1 MATLVEFAK
10 KGIITREM
18 ELCADYEKRPVEYI
32 VEGLINGTI
41 VIPANV
47 YHRERENFT
56 PRAIGKGLKT
66 KVNANIGTSG
76 DIENI
81 ELELEKLNV
90 AVKYGADAVMDL
102 STGKNIDE
110 TRKTIV
116 NNSPVMVGTV
126 PIYQAAKEAAGKY
139 GFIGKM
145 TVDDLFNVIERHCK
159 DGVDFITV
167 HCGVTKSSLER
178 LREEGRITNIV
189 SRGGALIAEWMVYN
203 EAENPLY
210 EHFDRLLE
218 IAKKYDVTL
227 SLGDG
232 MRPGCIADATDRCQ
246 IEELITLGEL
256 VDRAR
261 EAEVQVMVE
270 GPGHVPLDQ
279 IEANVI
285 LQKRLCHG
293 APFYVLGPIV
303 TDVAPGY
310 DHITAA
316 IGGAI
321 AAKAGADFLCY
332 VTPAEHLAL
341 PDVED
346 VKLGVIAARI
356 AGHAADIVKGVPGA
370 LQWDV
375 EMAKARE
382 ALDWERQFELA
393 IDPETARKYR
403 KERVPQEDE
412 KTCTMCGKFCS
423 IRRFENYLKKK
434 TD

>member
-1 MATLVEFAK
+1 MATLVELAK
-10 KGIITREM
+10 KGVITKEI
-18 ELCADYEKRPVEYI
+18 EFVAKYEKRDIDYI
-32 VEGLINGTI
+32 VQGLIEGTI
-41 VIPANV
+41 VIPANIF
-47 YHRERENFT
+47 HREREDFQ
-56 PRAIGKGLKT
+56 PRGIGKGLIT

-76 DIENI
+76 DIESI
-81 ELELEKLNV
+81 ELELEKLRV

-102 STGKNIDE
+102 STGEYIDE
-110 TRKTIV
+110 TRKAIV
-116 NNSPVMVGTV
+116 QNSPVMVGTV
-126 PIYQAAKEAAGKY
+126 PIYQAAKEAADKY

-145 TVDDLFNVIERHCK
+145 TVDDLFNVIEKHCQ

-167 HCGVTKSSLER
+167 HCGVTLSSLER
-178 LREEGRITNIV
+178 LKNEGRVMNIV
-189 SRGGALIAEWMVYN
+189 SRGGALMAEWMVYN
-203 EAENPLY
+203 ERENPLY
-210 EHFDRLLE
+210 EYYDRLLE

-232 MRPGCIADATDRCQ
+232 MRPGCIVDATDRCQ

-261 EAEVQVMVE
+261 EADVQAMVE

-279 IEANVI
+279 VEANI
-285 LQKRLCHG
+285 LLQKRLCHN

-303 TDVAPGY
+303 TDIAPGY
-310 DHITAA
+310 DHISGA

-321 AAKAGADFLCY
+321 AARAGADFLCY
-332 VTPAEHLAL
+332 LTPAEHLAL

-346 VKLGVIAARI
+346 VKQGVIAARI

-370 LQWDV
+370 IEWDL

-382 ALDWERQFELA
+382 NLDWEKQFELA

-403 KERVPQEDE
+403 EERKPQKDE
-412 KTCTMCGKFCS
+412 ETCTMCGKLCS
-423 IRRFENYLKKK
+423 IKRVHEYLKK
-434 TD
+434 

>member
-1 MATLVEFAK
+1 
-10 KGIITREM
+10 
-18 ELCADYEKRPVEYI
+18 
-32 VEGLINGTI
+32 
-41 VIPANV
+41 
-47 YHRERENFT
+47 
-56 PRAIGKGLKT
+56 
-66 KVNANIGTSG
+66 
-76 DIENI
+76 
-81 ELELEKLNV
+81 
-90 AVKYGADAVMDL
+90 MDL
-102 STGKNIDE
+102 STGKFIDK
-110 TRKTIV
+110 TRKKIV
-116 NNSPVMVGTV
+116 ENSPVMVGTV
-126 PIYQAAKEAAGKY
+126 PIYQAAREAAEKY

-145 TVDDLFNVIERHCK
+145 TVDDLFDVIERHCK

-167 HCGVTKSSLER
+167 HCGVTQSSLER
-178 LREEGRITNIV
+178 LRKEGRIMNIV

-203 EAENPLY
+203 DAENPLY
-210 EHFDRLLE
+210 EHYDRLLE

-261 EAEVQVMVE
+261 EADVQAMVE

-279 IEANVI
+279 VEANI
-285 LQKRLCHG
+285 LLQKRLCHG

-310 DHITAA
+310 DHITGA

-332 VTPAEHLAL
+332 ITPAEHLAL

-346 VKLGVIAARI
+346 VKQGVIAARI

-370 LQWDV
+370 LEWDI

-382 ALDWERQFELA
+382 NLDWEKQFELA
-393 IDPETARKYR
+393 IDPETARRYR
-403 KERVPQEDE
+403 EERAPQEDE
-412 KTCTMCGKFCS
+412 KTCTMCGKLCS
-423 IRRFENYLKKK
+423 IKRVEEYLKRK
-434 TD
+434 

>member
-1 MATLVEFAK
+1 MATLVELAK
-10 KGIITREM
+10 KGVVTKEM
-18 ELCADYEKRPVEYI
+18 ELCAQYEKRDLDYI
-32 VEGLINGTI
+32 VQGLIEGTI
-41 VIPANV
+41 VIPANI

-76 DIENI
+76 DIEKI
-81 ELELEKLNV
+81 DLELEKLRV

-102 STGKNIDE
+102 STGKHIDE
-110 TRKTIV
+110 TRKVIV
-116 NNSPVMVGTV
+116 ENSPVMVGTV
-126 PIYQAAKEAAGKY
+126 PIYQAAKEAAEKY

-145 TVDDLFNVIERHCK
+145 TVDDIFNVIEKHCQ

-167 HCGVTKSSLER
+167 HCGVTLSALER
-178 LREEGRITNIV
+178 LQKEGRLMNIV
-189 SRGGALIAEWMVYN
+189 SRGGALLAEWMVYN
-203 EAENPLY
+203 EKENPLY
-210 EHFDRLLE
+210 EHYDRLLE

-261 EAEVQVMVE
+261 EADVQAMVE

-279 IEANVI
+279 IEANI
-285 LQKRLCHG
+285 LLQKKLCHG
-293 APFYVLGPIV
+293 APFYVLGPLV
-303 TDVAPGY
+303 TDIAPGY
-310 DHITAA
+310 DHIVSA

-346 VKLGVIAARI
+346 VKQGVIAARI

-370 LQWDV
+370 LEWDI

-403 KERVPQEDE
+403 EERRPQEDE
-412 KTCTMCGKFCS
+412 KTCTMCGSLCS
-423 IRRFENYLKKK
+423 IKRVEEYLKRK
-434 TD
+434 

>member
-1 MATLVEFAK
+1 MATLVELAK
-10 KGIITREM
+10 KGIVTKEM
-18 ELCADYEKRPVEYI
+18 ELCAEYEKRDVDYI
-32 VEGLINGTI
+32 VQGLIEGTI
-41 VIPANV
+41 VIPANI
-47 YHRERENFT
+47 YHREREDFT

-76 DIENI
+76 DIEKI
-81 ELELEKLNV
+81 ELELEKLKV

-102 STGKNIDE
+102 STGKHIDE
-110 TRKTIV
+110 TRKAIIE
-116 NNSPVMVGTV
+116 NSPVMVGTV
-126 PIYQAAKEAAGKY
+126 PIYQAAKEAAEKY

-145 TVDDLFNVIERHCK
+145 TVDDIFNVIEKHCR

-167 HCGVTKSSLER
+167 HCGVTLSALER
-178 LREEGRITNIV
+178 LQKEGRLMNIV
-189 SRGGALIAEWMVYN
+189 SRGGALMAEWMVYN
-203 EAENPLY
+203 EKENPLY
-210 EHFDRLLE
+210 EHYDRLLE

-261 EAEVQVMVE
+261 EADVQAMVE

-279 IEANVI
+279 IEANI
-285 LQKRLCHG
+285 LLQKRLCHG
-293 APFYVLGPIV
+293 APFYVLGPLV
-303 TDVAPGY
+303 TDIAPGY
-310 DHITAA
+310 DHIVSA

-346 VKLGVIAARI
+346 VKQGVIAARI

-370 LQWDV
+370 LEWDV

-382 ALDWERQFELA
+382 SLDWEKQFELA

-403 KERVPQEDE
+403 EERRPQEDE
-412 KTCTMCGKFCS
+412 KTCTMCGNLCS
-423 IRRFENYLKKK
+423 IKRVEEYLRKK
-434 TD
+434 

>member
-1 MATLVEFAK
+1 MATLVELAK
-10 KGIITREM
+10 KGVITKEI
-18 ELCADYEKRPVEYI
+18 ELVAKYEKRDVDYI
-32 VEGLINGTI
+32 VQGLIEGTI

-47 YHRERENFT
+47 YHREKENFQ
-56 PRAIGKGLKT
+56 PRGIGKGLIT

-81 ELELEKLNV
+81 ELELKKLKV
-90 AVKYGADAVMDL
+90 AIKYGADAVMDL
-102 STGKNIDE
+102 STGDHIDE
-110 TRKTIV
+110 TRKIIIE
-116 NNSPVMVGTV
+116 NSPVMVGTV
-126 PIYQAAKEAAGKY
+126 PIYQAAKEAVDKY

-145 TVDDLFNVIERHCK
+145 TVDDIFNVIEKHCQ

-167 HCGVTKSSLER
+167 HCGVTLSSLER
-178 LREEGRITNIV
+178 LRNEGRIMNIV
-189 SRGGALIAEWMVYN
+189 SRGGALMAEWMVYN
-203 EAENPLY
+203 EKENPLY
-210 EHFDRLLE
+210 EHYDRLLE

-261 EAEVQVMVE
+261 EADVQAMVE

-279 IEANVI
+279 VEANII
-285 LQKRLCHG
+285 LQKRLCHD

-303 TDVAPGY
+303 TDIAPGY
-310 DHITAA
+310 DHIAGA

-321 AAKAGADFLCY
+321 AARAGADFLCY
-332 VTPAEHLAL
+332 LTPAEHLAL
-341 PDVED
+341 PDIED
-346 VKLGVIAARI
+346 VKEGVIAARI

-370 LQWDV
+370 IEWDL

-382 ALDWERQFELA
+382 NLDWERQFELA
-393 IDPETARKYR
+393 IDPEKARKYR
-403 KERVPQEDE
+403 EERKPQKDE
-412 KTCTMCGKFCS
+412 ETCTMCGKLCS
-423 IRRFENYLKKK
+423 IKRVHEYLKK
-434 TD
+434 

>member
-1 MATLVEFAK
+1 MATLVELAK
-10 KGIITREM
+10 KGVVTKEM
-18 ELCADYEKRPVEYI
+18 KFCAEYEKRDVDYI
-32 VEGLINGTI
+32 VEGLIKGTI

-47 YHRERENFT
+47 FHRERGDFS

-66 KVNANIGTSG
+66 KVNVNIGTSG
-76 DIENI
+76 DIESI
-81 ELELEKLNV
+81 DLELEKLRV
-90 AVKYGADAVMDL
+90 ALKYGTDAVMDL
-102 STGKNIDE
+102 STGKFIDE
-110 TRKTIV
+110 TRKAIV
-116 NNSPVMVGTV
+116 ENSPVMVGTV
-126 PIYQAAKEAAGKY
+126 PIYQAAKEAAEKY

-145 TVDDLFNVIERHCK
+145 TVDDIFAAIEKHCR

-167 HCGVTKSSLER
+167 HCGVTLSSLER
-178 LREEGRITNIV
+178 LRNEGRIMNIV

-203 EAENPLY
+203 EQENPLY
-210 EHFDRLLE
+210 THYDRLLE

-261 EAEVQVMVE
+261 EADVQVMVE

-279 IEANVI
+279 VEANIV
-285 LQKRLCHG
+285 LQKRLCHE

-303 TDVAPGY
+303 TDIAPGY
-310 DHITAA
+310 DHITGA

-332 VTPAEHLAL
+332 LTPAEHLAL

-346 VKLGVIAARI
+346 VRVGVIAARI

-370 LQWDV
+370 IEWDI

-393 IDPETARKYR
+393 IDPDIAKKYR
-403 KERVPQEDE
+403 EERKPQEDE
-412 KTCTMCGKFCS
+412 KTCTMCGKLCS
-423 IRRFENYLKKK
+423 IKRVEDYLKGK
-434 TD
+434 

>member
-1 MATLVEFAK
+1 MATLVELAK
-10 KGIITREM
+10 KGVITKEI
-18 ELCADYEKRPVEYI
+18 EFVAKYEKRDIDYI
-32 VEGLINGTI
+32 VQGLIEGTI
-41 VIPANV
+41 VIPANIF
-47 YHRERENFT
+47 HREREDFQ
-56 PRAIGKGLKT
+56 PRGIGKGLIT

-76 DIENI
+76 DIESI
-81 ELELEKLNV
+81 ELELEKLRV

-102 STGKNIDE
+102 STGEYIDE
-110 TRKTIV
+110 TRKAIV
-116 NNSPVMVGTV
+116 QNSPVMVGTV
-126 PIYQAAKEAAGKY
+126 PIYQAAKEAADKY

-145 TVDDLFNVIERHCK
+145 TVDDLFNVIEKHCQ

-167 HCGVTKSSLER
+167 HCGVTLSSLER
-178 LREEGRITNIV
+178 LRNEGRIMNIV
-189 SRGGALIAEWMVYN
+189 SRGGALMAEWMVYN
-203 EAENPLY
+203 ERENPLY
-210 EHFDRLLE
+210 EYYDRLLE

-232 MRPGCIADATDRCQ
+232 MRPGCIVDATDRCQ

-261 EAEVQVMVE
+261 EADVQAMVE

-279 IEANVI
+279 VEANI
-285 LQKRLCHG
+285 LLQKRLCHN

-303 TDVAPGY
+303 TDIAPGY
-310 DHITAA
+310 DHISGA

-321 AAKAGADFLCY
+321 AARAGADFLCY
-332 VTPAEHLAL
+332 LTPAEHLAL

-346 VKLGVIAARI
+346 VKQGVIAARI

-370 LQWDV
+370 IEWDL

-382 ALDWERQFELA
+382 NLDWEKQFELA

-403 KERVPQEDE
+403 EERKPQKDE
-412 KTCTMCGKFCS
+412 ETCTMCGKLCS
-423 IRRFENYLKKK
+423 IKRVHEYLKK
-434 TD
+434 